1 MQVDQIFAINV
12 VARKV
17 LESEETIEEETA
29 KV

>member
-12 VARKV
+12 VTRKV